1 MLRRAG
7 IIALAAALGAG
18 ASTGVAACGEKRGS
32 VSIEDSTNTST
43 SPTTTSPSSETTTE
57 PKTTTTVP

>member
-32 VSIEDSTNTST
+32 VSIEDSTSTTT
-43 SPTTTSPSSETTTE
+43 SPTTTSPTETSTT
-57 PKTTTTVP
+57 PKTTTTSP

>member
-1 MLRRAG
+1 MLRRVG

-32 VSIEDSTNTST
+32 VSIEDSSNTST
-43 SPTTTSPSSETTTE
+43 SPTTTSPTETATT
-57 PKTTTTVP
+57 PNTTTTAP

>member
-1 MLRRAG
+1 MLRRVG

-43 SPTTTSPSSETTTE
+43 SPTTTSPTETTTT
-57 PKTTTTVP
+57 PKTTTSP

>member
-1 MLRRAG
+1 M
-7 IIALAAALGAG
+7 LAAALGAG

-43 SPTTTSPSSETTTE
+43 SPTTTSPTETTTT
-57 PKTTTTVP
+57 PKSTTSP

>member
-18 ASTGVAACGEKRGS
+18 SATGVAACGEKRGS

-43 SPTTTSPSSETTTE
+43 SPTSTSPTETSTSPTETTTTSP
-57 PKTTTTVP
+57 